1 MDHCIPNSLLFPSHL
16 ETQGMSM
23 RYAQRHTP
31 LFTGAGNPTL
41 IDTSRSIPNGVDK
54 IVEDARQKKQNG
66 LEFQQNVCKFPGGVN
81 CYHSLGNRETMP
93 VCLSWRTSYLI
104 GITDNSA
111 LCLICTSEFLCAA
124 VLLCEQLLSPT
135 RYLQLKKKWFSPW
148 THFKPS
154 LCEDLWH
161 RDCVESKLKLQWMC
175 LPTWSQ
181 IRAED
186 RFCIL
191 NIKFL
196 LKV

>member
-1 MDHCIPNSLLFPSHL
+1 MWLQTGPVKLRSHPYCSVRPHSSTGCNHLCPAALTVLHQVMDHCIPTSLLFPSHL

-23 RYAQRHTP
+23 RYAQTHTP

-41 IDTSRSIPNGVDK
+41 IDTSRSIPNGVDN

-66 LEFQQNVCKFPGGVN
+66 LEFQQNVCRFPGGVN

-93 VCLSWRTSYLI
+93 VCLSLRTSYLI

-135 RYLQLKKKWFSPW
+135 PYLQLKKK
-148 THFKPS
+148 
-154 LCEDLWH
+154 
-161 RDCVESKLKLQWMC
+161 
-175 LPTWSQ
+175 
-181 IRAED
+181 
-186 RFCIL
+186 
-191 NIKFL
+191 
-196 LKV
+196 